1 MLSPGYYRAR
11 AVEYALGKTQNG
23 TRQVAVR
30 FEVLDEQGAPGG
42 ERVTW
47 YGYFTEKTAERTL
60 ESLQYCGWEGDDVT
74 DLTGIER
81 NEVQIV
87 VEHEEYE
94 GENQRARRLGEQSR
108 RREHRHQGA
117 SRRSREGSFCARDE
131 GEGPGH
137 APGTAPRPRKPERS
151 RSSSG
156 AAAHRRG
163 SPVLRR
169 ETRRRHPVLR
179 QRASREVTSLF
190 SRLPA
195 NPRRIHS

>member
-94 GENQRARRLGEQSR
+94 GKTNARVAWVNRAGGGSIAIKAPLDEAEKAAFAREMKAKVLAMRQGQRRAP
-108 RREHRHQGA
+108 A
-117 SRRSREGSFCARDE
+117 SRSAAAR
-131 GEGPGH
+131 
-137 APGTAPRPRKPERS
+137 APEPPPIAEDPRY
-151 RSSSG
+151 SG
-156 AAAHRRG
+156 A
-163 SPVLRR
+163 
-169 ETRRRHPVLR
+169 RHDEDIP
-179 QRASREVTSLF
+179 F
-190 SRLPA
+190 
-195 NPRRIHS
+195 